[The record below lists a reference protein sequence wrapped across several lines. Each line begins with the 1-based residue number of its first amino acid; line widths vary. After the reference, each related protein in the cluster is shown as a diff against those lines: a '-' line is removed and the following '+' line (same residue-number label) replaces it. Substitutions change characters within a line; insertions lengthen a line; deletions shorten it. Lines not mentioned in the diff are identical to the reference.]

1 MGRLDVW
8 GVRDQTGS
16 RDRFVDTDTG
26 LTHTVT
32 LTHLQTPTCS
42 GFKMERLTDL
52 CQTGLHLKRTKE

>member
-1 MGRLDVW
+1 MVRLDVW

-32 LTHLQTPTCS
+32 HTHTHTHLLKHTHTVDLRS
-42 GFKMERLTDL
+42 GGEMTFAL
-52 CQTGLHLKRTKE
+52 